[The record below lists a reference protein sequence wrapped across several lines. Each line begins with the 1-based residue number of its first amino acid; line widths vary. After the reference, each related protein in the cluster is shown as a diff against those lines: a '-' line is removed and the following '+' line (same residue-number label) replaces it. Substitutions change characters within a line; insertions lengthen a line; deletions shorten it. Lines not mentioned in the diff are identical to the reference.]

1 MKEKKQKT
9 GITKVANKLPK
20 SKANKPKSS
29 AHYQREYRKRLREQG
44 LVKKEVWIL
53 PEHHP
58 VLLSVEKALRK
69 HYVDATHHLASLQD
83 EAKRLVSPTTPDQR
97 QIGEEKMQNAN
108 YVREN
113 QNITN
118 ATRAINTTGQHAA
131 LKNIQWTTETLYQ
144 TLQKAELFLDEHASI
159 ELIEGVNATMY
170 LTMHDYGDLPVY
182 ITVSGEQILV
192 ESVLFS
198 VDEVQDKRMFNEL
211 ILRTHKYFPLSA
223 ISLDNLGDDGEYYQM
238 FGSLSSTA
246 SLQDVIIEIELLA
259 SNVIQATEAY
269 SEFFITEKAS

>member
-1 MKEKKQKT
+1 MANQPTQSKQSDIKGKSTKKT
-9 GITKVANKLPK
+9 
-20 SKANKPKSS
+20 KSS

-69 HYVDATHHLASLQD
+69 HYADATHHLASLQN
-83 EAKRLVSPTTPDQR
+83 EAKRLVKPTLPNQTELYQTPG
-97 QIGEEKMQNAN
+97 GEQMKNAS
-108 YVREN
+108 YVIEN
-113 QNITN
+113 KNKHAVN
-118 ATRAINTTGQHAA
+118 MTGQHEA
-131 LKNIQWTTETLYQ
+131 LKNIKWTTETLYQ
-144 TLQKAELFLDEHASI
+144 TLQKAELFLDNHASI
-159 ELIEGVNATMY
+159 ELIQGVHATMY
-170 LTMHDYGDLPVY
+170 LTMHDYGDLPIY

-198 VDEVQDKRMFNEL
+198 VNEVQDKRMFNEL

-238 FGSLSSTA
+238 FGSLSSTS

-269 SEFFITEKAS
+269 SEFFLAEKAS